1 MRAKKNIYVTR
12 KIDEQFIAPFR
23 EYANITMWESES
35 QPVPREILLEKAQT
49 ADALFTVLSDQID
62 EEILTANPHL
72 AVVANLAVGFDNIDI
87 AAAKKHHVIVTNTP
101 DVLSETTADL
111 TWALLMATARRIVEA
126 SDYLRAGKWQDWSP
140 FLLAGTDVYK
150 KKIGIVGMGRI
161 GSAVAKRAQGFDM
174 EIMYHN
180 RLRNEEA
187 EKAYGATYT
196 DFNELIERADYIVSL
211 VPLTPETKL
220 IFNEDAFAKMKS
232 SAIFI
237 NVSRGAVVDENALYH
252 ALKNKTIAGAGL
264 DVFTKEPISMEHPFL
279 SLGNA
284 VLIPHIGSASTETR
298 TEMIELCLTNI
309 TNVLT
314 GKAALTEVKG

>member
-1 MRAKKNIYVTR
+1 MSEKKNIYVTR
-12 KIDEQFIAPFR
+12 KIDEQFVAAFR

-49 ADALFTVLSDQID
+49 SDALFTVLSDRID
-62 EEILTANPHL
+62 EEVLSANPHL

-87 AAAKKHHVIVTNTP
+87 AAAKNHHVVVTNTP

-111 TWALLMATARRIVEA
+111 TWALLMASARRIVEA

-161 GSAVAKRAQGFDM
+161 GSAVAKRAKGFDM

-180 RLRNEEA
+180 RSRNEAA
-187 EKAYGATYT
+187 EQAYGAVYT
-196 DFNELIERADYIVSL
+196 DFDELIEKADYIVSL

-220 IFNEDAFAKMKS
+220 IFNEAAFAKMQP

-237 NVSRGAVVDENALYH
+237 NVSRGAVVDENALYE
-252 ALKNKTIAGAGL
+252 ALKNKTIAAAGL

-279 SLGNA
+279 SLDNA

-298 TEMIELCLTNI
+298 TAMIELCFTNI

-314 GKAALTEVKG
+314 GKTALTEVKG